1 MVDRLGG
8 NKLTD
13 QTTAPH
19 GRGEDRFLRVGVDLA
34 ALATLAF
41 VVLTREFP
49 HPFPVLE
56 LVLLALV
63 AAATRRFGLALP
75 GKGFSSF
82 VLGVVLFAVLQRG
95 WGFGVLMAPLGMLG
109 GDIPLRRLR
118 LRNAVANAGHLTFG
132 TAIVGFAY
140 DRVGGYYGAA
150 ALTPHNVLPF
160 LLLGIGLPLIVNG
173 TFYAELLLSESKAW
187 VDFRLTLR
195 WESIVYLLSA
205 ALALAALEVATSALP
220 LSLVLGFGA
229 SLLALTMVAHWIAR
243 KGIRADELTLVEQ
256 LSRTIAADLNLERN
270 FAAIQQ
276 LTQRLMPW
284 DQMGIAR
291 YDVTGGQFQPL
302 LDTAPDSRLGAT
314 FAANPDLPAEALRRR
329 KAFVGA
335 PTGRRHGRASAAQG
349 SEIFVPLFQGDALVG
364 AWSVRHADGAMYRQA
379 DAEILGLIA
388 PQLALVLAIHGVLM
402 PLLESSDQTSGYVE
416 QLTATSEEIHASSE
430 EVAAAAQ
437 GAETGAANA
446 ADRVAR
452 AEEAMVEL
460 RATSH
465 DAALAA
471 EETTRATQ
479 AMGQSAQGVR
489 AATAATAANL
499 KRIGATVEE
508 SAAAVSRLR
517 DAAEQVVQFAETIGA
532 ISSQTNMLALNATIE
547 AARAGQHGAGFAV
560 VADEVRRLAEESA
573 KEAQQAGKATA
584 ETRRVLDH
592 AAELLE
598 KMRHE
603 IEDVAQAATHWIAEL
618 EGIVRAAETTAH
630 LSKRMVEFPRR
641 NAERTAQM
649 QTMLSEV
656 KAAAQASA
664 GEAKVVAA
672 AAAEQLKA
680 IEDLANSAVE
690 LSASAERLAAATRF
704 LKG

>member
-1 MVDRLGG
+1 M
-8 NKLTD
+8 TD
-13 QTTAPH
+13 TSRSTQH
-19 GRGEDRFLRVGVDLA
+19 RGEDRFLRVGIDFA

-41 VVLTREFP
+41 VLLSAEFP
-49 HPFPVLE
+49 RPFPVLE
-56 LVLLALV
+56 LVLLVLI
-63 AAATRRFGLALP
+63 AAATREFGLALP

-82 VLGVVLFAVLQRG
+82 VLGVVLFAVLHRG
-95 WGFGVLMAPLGMLG
+95 WAFGVLVAPLGMLT
-109 GDIPLRRLR
+109 GDLPLRRLR
-118 LRNAVANAGHLTFG
+118 LRTAVANAGHLTFG
-132 TAIVGFAY
+132 TALIAFAY
-140 DRVGGYYGAA
+140 DRVGGYYDAA
-150 ALTPHNVLPF
+150 ALTPHNIAPF
-160 LLLGIGLPLIVNG
+160 LLLAVGLPLLVNG
-173 TFYAELLLSESKAW
+173 TFYAELALSESKAW
-187 VDFRLTLR
+187 VDFLLTLR
-195 WESIVYLLSA
+195 WESVVYLLSA
-205 ALALAALEVATSALP
+205 ALALAALETVTSGLAV
-220 LSLVLGFGA
+220 SLALGFGA
-229 SLLALTMVAHWIAR
+229 GLLALTMVAHWIAR

-256 LSRTIAADLNLERN
+256 LSRAVAADVDLERN

-284 DQMGIAR
+284 EQMGFAR
-291 YDVTGGQFQPL
+291 YDAAQHQFERL
-302 LDTAPDSRLGAT
+302 LDTDPGRPRGTRFGSDL
-314 FAANPDLPAEALRRR
+314 DLPAEALRRR
-329 KAFVGA
+329 RPAVA
-335 PTGRRHGRASAAQG
+335 ASAALSRGVLRAEEG
-349 SEIFVPLFQGDALVG
+349 SEIFVPLYQGDALVG
-364 AWSVRHADGAMYRQA
+364 AWSVRHSYGATYREA

-388 PQLALVLAIHGVLM
+388 PQLALVVAIHGVLE

-446 ADRVAR
+446 ADRVTQ

-479 AMGQSAQGVR
+479 EMGRSAQGVR
-489 AATAATAANL
+489 AATAETAANL
-499 KRIGATVEE
+499 KRIGTTVEE
-508 SAAAVSRLR
+508 SAAAVGRLR
-517 DAAEQVVQFAETIGA
+517 DAAEQVGQFAETIGA
-532 ISSQTNMLALNATIE
+532 LASQTNMLALNATIE

-573 KEAQQAGKATA
+573 SEAQQAGRATA

-592 AAELLE
+592 AAQLLE
-598 KMRHE
+598 KMRRE

-630 LSKRMVEFPRR
+630 LSSRMVEFPRR
-641 NAERTAQM
+641 NAARTAEM

-690 LSASAERLAAATRF
+690 LSASAERLAVATRF
-704 LKG
+704 VKG

>member
-1 MVDRLGG
+1 MEDNSRSSR
-8 NKLTD
+8 
-13 QTTAPH
+13 
-19 GRGEDRFLRVGVDLA
+19 GRGEDRFLRVGIDLA
-34 ALATLAF
+34 ALATLIF
-41 VVLTREFP
+41 VILTGEFP
-49 HPFPVLE
+49 HPIPALE
-56 LVLLALV
+56 LVALVVV

-75 GKGFSSF
+75 GKGFASF
-82 VLGVVLFAVLQRG
+82 VLGVVLFAVLHRG
-95 WGFGVLMAPLGMLG
+95 WGFGVLMAPLGMLA
-109 GDIPLRRLR
+109 GDLPLRRLR
-118 LRNAVANAGHLTFG
+118 LRTAVANAGHLTFG
-132 TAIVGFAY
+132 TAVVGFAY

-150 ALTPHNVLPF
+150 ALTAHNLLPF
-160 LLLGIGLPLIVNG
+160 LLLFAGLPLVVNG
-173 TFYAELLLSESKAW
+173 TFYAELALSESRAW

-205 ALALAALEVATSALP
+205 ALALAALQTVTSALP
-220 LSLVLGFGA
+220 PTLVVGFGA
-229 SLLALTMVAHWIAR
+229 GLLALTMIAHWIAR

-256 LSRTIAADLNLERN
+256 LSRTIAADVNLERN

-284 DQMGIAR
+284 DQMGFAR
-291 YDVTGGQFQPL
+291 YDASSHQFVNVL
-302 LDTAPDSRLGAT
+302 ETAPDRPPGSSFSADLG
-314 FAANPDLPAEALRRR
+314 LPAEAVRRR
-329 KAFVGA
+329 KPVVTALPALSHRGF
-335 PTGRRHGRASAAQG
+335 AAARG

-364 AWSVRHADGAMYRQA
+364 AWSVRHADAAMYRQA

-388 PQLALVLAIHGVLM
+388 PQLALVLAIHGVLE
-402 PLLESSDQTSGYVE
+402 PLLESSEQTSGYVE

-437 GAETGAANA
+437 GAESGAANA
-446 ADRVAR
+446 AERVAQ
-452 AEEAMVEL
+452 AEQAMVEL

-471 EETTRATQ
+471 EETMRATED
-479 AMGQSAQGVR
+479 MGRSAQGVR
-489 AATAATAANL
+489 AATAATAGNL

-508 SAAAVSRLR
+508 SAAAVGRLR
-517 DAAEQVVQFAETIGA
+517 DASEHVVQFAETIGA
-532 ISSQTNMLALNATIE
+532 LASQTNMLALNATIE

-584 ETRRVLDH
+584 DTRRVLDH
-592 AAELLE
+592 AAQLLE
-598 KMRHE
+598 KMRRE

-618 EGIVRAAETTAH
+618 EGIVRAAETAAH
-630 LSKRMVEFPRR
+630 LSNRMVEFPRR
-641 NAERTAQM
+641 NAERTAEM
-649 QTMLSEV
+649 QAMLSEV

-680 IEDLANSAVE
+680 IEDLANRAVE
-690 LSASAERLAAATRF
+690 LSASAERLAAASRF
-704 LKG
+704 LRG

>member
-1 MVDRLGG
+1 MAD
-8 NKLTD
+8 N
-13 QTTAPH
+13 TTSR
-19 GRGEDRFLRVGVDLA
+19 RGVREDTFLRVGVDLA
-34 ALATLAF
+34 ALATLVL
-41 VVLTREFP
+41 VVLAGEFP
-49 HPFPVLE
+49 HPVPIRE
-56 LVLLALV
+56 LALLLVV

-75 GKGFSSF
+75 GKGFASF
-82 VLGVVLFAVLQRG
+82 VLGVVLFAVLHRG
-95 WGFGVLMAPLGMLG
+95 WGFGVLMAPLGMLA
-109 GDIPLRRLR
+109 GDLPLRRLR
-118 LRNAVANAGHLTFG
+118 LRTAIANAGHLTFG
-132 TAIVGFAY
+132 TAVVGFVY

-150 ALTPHNVLPF
+150 ALTPHNLLPF
-160 LLLGIGLPLIVNG
+160 LLLCAGLPLVVNA
-173 TFYAELLLSESKAW
+173 TFYAELALSESKAW
-187 VDFRLTLR
+187 VDFGLTLR
-195 WESIVYLLSA
+195 WEAIVYLLSA
-205 ALALAALEVATSALP
+205 ALALAALDAVTAALP
-220 LSLVLGFGA
+220 AVLGLGIGAALLVL
-229 SLLALTMVAHWIAR
+229 TVIAHWIAR

-256 LSRTIAADLNLERN
+256 LSRAIAADVNLERN
-270 FAAIQQ
+270 FTAIQE
-276 LTQRLMPW
+276 LTRRLMPW
-284 DQMGIAR
+284 DQMGFAR
-291 YDVTGGQFQPL
+291 YDGRRNLFEHL
-302 LDTAPDSRLGAT
+302 LDTAPDRPRGAT
-314 FAANPDLPAEALRRR
+314 FAAELDLPAEALRRR
-329 KAFVGA
+329 RPVV
-335 PTGRRHGRASAAQG
+335 TASASLPRRVPAPAQG

-364 AWSVRHADGAMYRQA
+364 AWSVRHADAAMYREA

-388 PQLALVLAIHGVLM
+388 PQLALVLAIHGILE
-402 PLLESSDQTSGYVE
+402 PLLESSEQTSGYVE

-446 ADRVAR
+446 ADRVAH

-479 AMGQSAQGVR
+479 EMGRSAQGVR
-489 AATAATAANL
+489 AATAETAANL

-508 SAAAVSRLR
+508 SAAAVGRLR
-517 DAAEQVVQFAETIGA
+517 DASEQVVQFAETIGA
-532 ISSQTNMLALNATIE
+532 IASQTNMLALNATIE

-573 KEAQQAGKATA
+573 KEAQQAGKTTA
-584 ETRRVLDH
+584 DTRRVLDH
-592 AAELLE
+592 AAQLLE

-603 IEDVAQAATHWIAEL
+603 IEAVAQAATHWIAEL

-630 LSKRMVEFPRR
+630 LSDRMVEFPRR
-641 NAERTAQM
+641 NAARTAEM
-649 QTMLSEV
+649 QAMLSEV

-704 LKG
+704 VKG

>member
-1 MVDRLGG
+1 MVDPLGG
-8 NKLTD
+8 NELAE
-13 QTTAPH
+13 TAESH
-19 GRGEDRFLRVGVDLA
+19 QGRGEDRFLRVGVDLA

-41 VVLTREFP
+41 VVATGEFP
-49 HPFPVLE
+49 HPLPALE
-56 LVLLALV
+56 LGLLVLAT
-63 AAATRRFGLALP
+63 AATRRFGLALP
-75 GKGFSSF
+75 GKGFASF
-82 VLGVVLFAVLQRG
+82 VLGAVLFAVLYRG
-95 WGFGVLMAPLGMLG
+95 WGFGVLVAPLGMLG
-109 GDIPLRRLR
+109 GDLPLRRLR
-118 LRNAVANAGHLTFG
+118 LRTAVANAGHLTFG

-150 ALTPHNVLPF
+150 ALTPHNLLPL
-160 LLLGIGLPLIVNG
+160 LLLGVGLPLVVNG
-173 TFYAELLLSESKAW
+173 TFYAELALSESKAW
-187 VDFRLTLR
+187 VDFRLTAR
-195 WESIVYLLSA
+195 WEAIVYLLSA
-205 ALALAALEVATSALP
+205 ALALTALETATSALP
-220 LSLVLGFGA
+220 GALALGFGA
-229 SLLALTMVAHWIAR
+229 GLLALTMVAHWIAR
-243 KGIRADELTLVEQ
+243 KGIRADELTLIEQ
-256 LSRTIAADLNLERN
+256 LSRAIAADVNLERN

-284 DQMGIAR
+284 DQMGFAR
-291 YDVTGGQFQPL
+291 YDATRRQFERL
-302 LDTAPDSRLGAT
+302 LDTAPDRPRASS
-314 FAANPDLPAEALRRR
+314 FAADLDVPAEALRRR
-329 KAFVGA
+329 RPVAAARSAFS
-335 PTGRRHGRASAAQG
+335 GRGLGAAQG

-364 AWSVRHADGAMYRQA
+364 AWSVRHSDGAMYREA

-388 PQLALVLAIHGVLM
+388 PQLALVLAIHSVLE
-402 PLLESSDQTSGYVE
+402 PLVQSSDQTSGYVE

-430 EVAAAAQ
+430 EVAAAARR
-437 GAETGAANA
+437 AETGAVNA
-446 ADRVAR
+446 ADRVAG
-452 AEEAMVEL
+452 AEAAMVEL

-479 AMGQSAQGVR
+479 EMGRSAQGVR
-489 AATAATAANL
+489 AATAETAANL

-532 ISSQTNMLALNATIE
+532 IASQTNMLALNATIE

-560 VADEVRRLAEESA
+560 VAEEVRRLAEESA
-573 KEAQQAGKATA
+573 KEAQQAAKATA
-584 ETRRVLDH
+584 NTRTVLDH
-592 AAELLE
+592 AAQLLE

-603 IEDVAQAATHWIAEL
+603 IEDVAQASTHWIAAL
-618 EGIVRAAETTAH
+618 EGIVRAAETAAH
-630 LSKRMVEFPRR
+630 LSNRMVEFPRR
-641 NAERTAQM
+641 NAERTAEM
-649 QTMLSEV
+649 QVMLSEV

>member
-1 MVDRLGG
+1 
-8 NKLTD
+8 
-13 QTTAPH
+13 
-19 GRGEDRFLRVGVDLA
+19 VDLA

-41 VVLTREFP
+41 VVLTGEFP
-49 HPFPVLE
+49 HPLPLAE
-56 LVLLALV
+56 LALV
-63 AAATRRFGLALP
+63 VLAAAATRRFGLALP
-75 GKGFSSF
+75 GKGFASF
-82 VLGVVLFAVLQRG
+82 VLGVVLFAVLHRG
-95 WGFGVLMAPLGMLG
+95 WSFGVVAAPLGMLA

-118 LRNAVANAGHLTFG
+118 LRTAVANAGHLTFG
-132 TAIVGFAY
+132 TAVVGFAY

-150 ALTPHNVLPF
+150 ALTPHNLLP
-160 LLLGIGLPLIVNG
+160 LLLLAVGLPLIVNA
-173 TFYAELLLSESKAW
+173 TFYAELALSESKAW

-195 WESIVYLLSA
+195 WESVVFLLSA
-205 ALALAALEVATSALP
+205 TIAVAALEVVTHGLPGVLALG
-220 LSLVLGFGA
+220 LGAG
-229 SLLALTMVAHWIAR
+229 LLGLTMVAHWIAR
-243 KGIRADELTLVEQ
+243 KGIRADELTLAEQ
-256 LSRTIAADLNLERN
+256 LSRAVAADVNLERN

-291 YDVTGGQFQPL
+291 YDAAGRQFQPL
-302 LDTAPDSRLGAT
+302 LDTAPEAWPAAA
-314 FAANPDLPAEALRRR
+314 FAAVPDLPAEALRRR
-329 KAFVGA
+329 KAFVIPPA
-335 PTGRRHGRASAAQG
+335 GRTPGRASAVQG
-349 SEIFVPLFQGDALVG
+349 PEIFVPLFQGDALIG
-364 AWSVRHADGAMYRQA
+364 AWSVRHADAAMYREA

-416 QLTATSEEIHASSE
+416 QITATSEEIHASSE

-460 RATSH
+460 RATAH

-471 EETTRATQ
+471 EETTHATQ
-479 AMGQSAQGVR
+479 EMGRAAQGVR

-499 KRIGATVEE
+499 TRIGATVEE
-508 SAAAVSRLR
+508 SAAEVSRLR

-532 ISSQTNMLALNATIE
+532 IASQTNMLALNATIE

-573 KEAQQAGKATA
+573 KEAQQAGRTTA

-592 AAELLE
+592 AAQVLE

-603 IEDVAQAATHWIAEL
+603 IEDVAQAATRWIAEL

-630 LSKRMVEFPRR
+630 LSDRMVEFPRR
-641 NAERTAQM
+641 NAERTAEM
-649 QTMLSEV
+649 QAMLSEV

-690 LSASAERLAAATRF
+690 LSASAERLATATGF

>member
-1 MVDRLGG
+1 LADNR
-8 NKLTD
+8 TS
-13 QTTAPH
+13 H
-19 GRGEDRFLRVGVDLA
+19 RGVGKDSFLRVGVDLA
-34 ALATLAF
+34 ALATLVVA
-41 VVLTREFP
+41 VLTGEFP
-49 HPFPVLE
+49 HPMPIGE
-56 LVLLALV
+56 LTLLVVA

-75 GKGFSSF
+75 GKGFASF
-82 VLGVVLFAVLQRG
+82 VLGVVLFGVLHRG
-95 WGFGVLMAPLGMLG
+95 WGFGVLMAPLGMLA

-118 LRNAVANAGHLTFG
+118 LRTAIANAGHLTFG
-132 TAIVGFAY
+132 TAVVGFAY

-150 ALTPHNVLPF
+150 ALTPHNLLPF
-160 LLLGIGLPLIVNG
+160 LLLCVGLPLMVNA
-173 TFYAELLLSESKAW
+173 TFYAELALSESKAW
-187 VDFRLTLR
+187 VDFGLTLR
-195 WESIVYLLSA
+195 WEAIVYLLSA
-205 ALALAALEVATSALP
+205 ALALAALDTVTGALP
-220 LSLVLGFGA
+220 AGLVLGFGA
-229 SLLALTMVAHWIAR
+229 GLLALTVIAHWIAR

-256 LSRTIAADLNLERN
+256 LSRAIAADVNLERN
-270 FAAIQQ
+270 FTAIQQ
-276 LTQRLMPW
+276 LTHRLMPW
-284 DQMGIAR
+284 DQMGFAR
-291 YDVTGGQFQPL
+291 YDVRQNLFEQL
-302 LDTAPDSRLGAT
+302 LETAADRPRGSTFPAELG
-314 FAANPDLPAEALRRR
+314 LPAEALRRR
-329 KAFVGA
+329 KPVVTA
-335 PTGRRHGRASAAQG
+335 RASLSRRASTPTQG

-364 AWSVRHADGAMYRQA
+364 AWSVRHADAVMYREA

-388 PQLALVLAIHGVLM
+388 PQLALVLAIHGVLE
-402 PLLESSDQTSGYVE
+402 PLLTSSEQTSGYVE

-446 ADRVAR
+446 ADRVAH

-479 AMGQSAQGVR
+479 EMGRSAQGVR
-489 AATAATAANL
+489 AATAETAANL

-517 DAAEQVVQFAETIGA
+517 DASEQVVQFAETIGA
-532 ISSQTNMLALNATIE
+532 IASQTNMLALNATIE

-573 KEAQQAGKATA
+573 KEAQQAGKTTA
-584 ETRRVLDH
+584 DTRRVLDH
-592 AAELLE
+592 AALLLE

-618 EGIVRAAETTAH
+618 EGIVRAAETAAH
-630 LSKRMVEFPRR
+630 LSDRMVEFPRR
-641 NAERTAQM
+641 NAERAAEM
-649 QTMLSEV
+649 QVMLSEV

-690 LSASAERLAAATRF
+690 LSASAERLGAATRF
-704 LKG
+704 LRG